1 MYKELGLDYD
11 ERVLPSIVNEVLKS
25 VVARFNAAQLITQ
38 REGVS
43 RLIRESLIER
53 ASDFNSKDPLVH
65 VQTPQCT
72 RSSPL
77 SRPTE
82 ASSPA
87 RTWNSFTQDHSPVES
102 MFRWSSG
109 HARCAGRFRC
119 CRRLCTQKIARRPPS
134 QPSHPPTSVLM
145 EDVSITDLTF
155 GQEYQNAV
163 EKKQIAAQNAQRAAL
178 RVEQAKQEKQQ
189 KIVEAEAEAT
199 NIKRVGEA
207 VKNNPGFLNM
217 RKIDAAMDIANTVRF
232 APPDAAR
239 ANHPASHATECPSAS
254 RR

>member
-1 MYKELGLDYD
+1 
-11 ERVLPSIVNEVLKS
+11 
-25 VVARFNAAQLITQ
+25 
-38 REGVS
+38 
-43 RLIRESLIER
+43 
-53 ASDFNSKDPLVH
+53 
-65 VQTPQCT
+65 
-72 RSSPL
+72 
-77 SRPTE
+77 
-82 ASSPA
+82 
-87 RTWNSFTQDHSPVES
+87 
-102 MFRWSSG
+102 
-109 HARCAGRFRC
+109 
-119 CRRLCTQKIARRPPS
+119 
-134 QPSHPPTSVLM
+134 M

-217 RKIDAAMDIANTVRF
+217 RKIDAAMDIANMVRF